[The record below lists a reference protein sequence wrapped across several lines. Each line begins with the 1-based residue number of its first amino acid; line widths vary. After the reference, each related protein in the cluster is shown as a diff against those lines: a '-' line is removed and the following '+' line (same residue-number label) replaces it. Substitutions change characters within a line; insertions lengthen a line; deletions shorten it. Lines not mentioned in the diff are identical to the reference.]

1 MTDLGVSWV
10 CSWKRRRNSKWLMT
24 ILSRKQHL
32 EKWFEWYDREN
43 NMGFVVSN
51 NGCFNR
57 EISFEWLEH
66 FDKPTWGKW
75 EAVWRI
81 LMMDGAESHT
91 HSEFVRV
98 CNSKIILSFR
108 WPPYTTQLLQ
118 LLDVVWTQPLKHD
131 HSYALSTSI
140 RRCSSS
146 KIEFLARITSIR
158 K

>member
-1 MTDLGVSWV
+1 
-10 CSWKRRRNSKWLMT
+10 MT

-32 EKWFEWYDREN
+32 EKWFEWYDRED

-51 NGCFNR
+51 SGCFNR
-57 EISFEWLEH
+57 EISFEWLQN
-66 FDKPTWGKW
+66 FDKPTWEKRK
-75 EAVWRI
+75 AVWRI

-98 CNSKIILSFR
+98 CNSKTILSFR

-131 HSYALSTSI
+131 HIHSYALSTY